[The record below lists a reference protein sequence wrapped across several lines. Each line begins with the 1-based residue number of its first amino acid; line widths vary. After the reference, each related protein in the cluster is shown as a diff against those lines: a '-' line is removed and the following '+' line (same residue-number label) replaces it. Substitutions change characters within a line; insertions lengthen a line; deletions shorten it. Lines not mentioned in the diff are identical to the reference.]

1 MKTMKK
7 DSTGGAISRRQM
19 LRGATAA
26 GVVLPLA
33 QMFPAHNAY
42 AQGQG
47 LLPEF
52 RATLPVFSVAERDR
66 RWAAVRAI
74 MARPQ
79 WNLDAIITVGSDRWG
94 NNARYLTQVA
104 LVRYAQP
111 GPQVLFP
118 RDPAKTV
125 HVQISAT
132 RHVNSWNDRLGPG
145 GWLADGKMA
154 LQAETGGEA
163 LAKLLAEEGFDRRGT
178 RIGVAKLKGTRFE
191 PEGLVSATLLDTLRS
206 SLPGVAFVP
215 IEQWGPDAG
224 PIDEVALAKSPEEQ
238 EVIRRSVAINE
249 QGLAAAIAAA
259 RNGATRQADL
269 WWAAFTTMFADA
281 GEDFIRLSIGLD
293 EGGNS
298 NIGEPVGD
306 AVRRGQICTQE
317 ISAAFQGYGC
327 QINHSF
333 FIGSPSTPGYDYY
346 RAAIDV
352 LLKVHEKAM
361 AFIEPG
367 KTTYGEFEENTRQS
381 FADLNEQ
388 GGGLGVHSG
397 GIGQCRVR
405 SRPGEDQKIVMQ
417 PGHSFDFKPSVS
429 LRRAGMAGAGKRVQ
443 LGESILVTEEGAVR
457 YGSRSMGPIATHT

>member
-1 MKTMKK
+1 MRKA
-7 DSTGGAISRRQM
+7 SRGGAISRRQM
-19 LRGATAA
+19 LRSATAA
-26 GVVLPLA
+26 GVALPLA
-33 QMFPAHNAY
+33 QTFPAGQAY

-47 LLPEF
+47 QLPEINV
-52 RATLPVFSVAERDR
+52 TLPVFTVAERDR

-79 WNLDAIITVGSDRWG
+79 WNLDAIITAGSDRWG

-125 HVQISAT
+125 HVQISAA
-132 RHVNSWNDRLGPG
+132 RHVTEWKDRLGPG
-145 GWLADGKMA
+145 GWLADGKMV
-154 LQAETGGEA
+154 LKAETGGAA
-163 LAKLLAEEGFDRRGT
+163 LAKLLAEEGFDRPGT

-191 PEGLVSATLLDTLRS
+191 QDGLASATLLDTLGS

-224 PIDEVALAKSPEEQ
+224 PIDEVALAKSREEQ
-238 EVIRRSVAINE
+238 EVIRRSVAISE
-249 QGLAAAIAAA
+249 QGLAAAIGAV
-259 RNGATRQADL
+259 RNGARRQADL
-269 WWAAFTTMFADA
+269 WWAAFTTMFAGA
-281 GEDFIRLSIGLD
+281 GEDIVRVSIGLD
-293 EGGNS
+293 EGGNA

-306 AVRRGQICTQE
+306 PIRMGQITRQE

-327 QINHSF
+327 QVNHSF

-346 RAAIDV
+346 RAAIEV

-361 AFIEPG
+361 AFIQPG
-367 KTTYGEFEENTRQS
+367 KTTYGDFQEHNRQS
-381 FADLNEQ
+381 FADLNAD

-397 GIGQCRVR
+397 GIGQSRVR
-405 SRPGEDQKIVMQ
+405 SGQDQAIIMQ
-417 PGHSFDFKPSVS
+417 PGHSFDFKPSVR
-429 LRRAGMAGAGKRVQ
+429 LRRERMADVGQQNRAVQ
-443 LGESILVTEEGAVR
+443 LGESLLVTEGGVVR
-457 YGSRSMGPIATHT
+457 YGSRRMGPIATHT